1 MSEPPKDSGHT
12 DSGDDPNADTAIE
25 AVSAEGDLAV
35 VVERPRAQQ
44 AIDALQEEGVY
55 DSDRHVRA
63 DGDGG
68 VSIPVTTVPKAV
80 DFREVVRQVGDPRLR
95 TLPDHLRER
104 GWTDTEITQAP
115 SSWAVIG
122 SVVLVDSGDAPRP
135 HELGEALLSIH
146 GEADTILDR
155 GGIAGEHR
163 EPDVEVIAG
172 EGDTETIHTEH
183 GTRYALDLSE
193 VMFSPGNKEER
204 ARMGRVVEQSE
215 TTDRASA
222 KAASSDVE
230 GDADESVLDMFAGIG
245 YFTLPM
251 ARAGADVT
259 AVERNPT
266 AFQYLLENAR
276 LNDVTDHVRPYR
288 ADCRDVVERVDA
300 ERVVM
305 GYYDAY
311 EYLDAALEALEPGGV
326 VHLHEA
332 TPQRLVFERPIER
345 LRTAA
350 SERGRTVEILDTNEI
365 KTYSEGV
372 AHVVIDARVD

>member
-1 MSEPPKDSGHT
+1 MSDPPAADRTHT
-12 DSGDDPNADTAIE
+12 DSADDPGEADTIE
-25 AVSAEGDLAV
+25 AISAEGDLAV
-35 VVERPRAQQ
+35 VVDRPRAQH
-44 AIDALQEEGVY
+44 AIDALQDAGVY
-55 DSDRHVRA
+55 DADRHVRA
-63 DGDGG
+63 YGDSG
-68 VSIPVTTVPKAV
+68 VSIPVTTVPETVAFH
-80 DFREVVRQVGDPRLR
+80 DVVRQVGDPRLR
-95 TLPDHLRER
+95 TLDDHLREQ
-104 GWTDTEITQAP
+104 GWSDDEIARAP

-122 SVVLVDSGDAPRP
+122 SVVLVDIAEAPRP
-135 HELGEALLSIH
+135 HEIGEALLSIH
-146 GEADTILDR
+146 GEADTVLDR
-155 GGIAGEHR
+155 GGITGEHR
-163 EPDVEVIAG
+163 EPDVDVIAG

-204 ARMGRVVEQSE
+204 ARMGRVVGGNE
-215 TTDRASA
+215 TTDRASSA
-222 KAASSDVE
+222 TASRAVE
-230 GDADESVLDMFAGIG
+230 DNETVLDMFAGIG

-276 LNDVTDHVRPYR
+276 LNDVTDRLRPYR
-288 ADCRDVVERVDA
+288 ADCRDVVGGVEA

-311 EYLDAALEALEPGGV
+311 EYLDSALDALEPGGV

-332 TPQRLVFERPIER
+332 TPEALVFERPIDR
-345 LRTAA
+345 LRRAA
-350 SERGRTVEILDTNEI
+350 AERGRAVEILDTHEI

-372 AHVVIDARVD
+372 VHVVIDARVD

>member
-44 AIDALQEEGVY
+44 AIDALQEAGVY

-146 GEADTILDR
+146 GEADTVLDR